1 MIRLIALDLDGT
13 LLGSD
18 WRIGEADSAA
28 VAAALDRGV
37 QIVINTARW
46 YGLAQRTA
54 RHLELRAPLIC
65 HSGAH
70 IKEPDDGPELLHL
83 TIAPEPGREV
93 AAFCDERGFETY
105 TTVAG
110 VTSLRT
116 SREAGIDP
124 QRLPEGMRVAKTHA
138 EHVTGPV
145 TGFVIIGEEPTRV
158 VVEALAER
166 YAGVLSFSAGWSEAF
181 PPSVTVTVAG
191 ADKGRGLRL
200 VCEHLGVPP
209 EEAMAVGDTAQDVPM
224 LEAAGLGVAMGNAPE
239 DVKAKADAVAPS
251 NAEGGVGWAIRR
263 FVLEEG
269 SSA

>member
-1 MIRLIALDLDGT
+1 MIRLISLDLDGT
-13 LLGSD
+13 LLGSN

-28 VAAALDRGV
+28 VTAARERGV
-37 QIVINTARW
+37 RVVINTARW

-83 TIAPEPGREV
+83 PIAPEPGREV

-105 TTVAG
+105 TTVDG
-110 VTSLRT
+110 VTYIRT
-116 SREAGIDP
+116 PREAGIDP
-124 QRLPEGMRVAKTHA
+124 QRLPEGMRVAKNHA

-145 TGFVIIGEEPTRV
+145 TGFVIIGEEPVRV
-158 VVEALAER
+158 VVDALAER

-209 EEAMAVGDTAQDVPM
+209 DEAMAVGDTAQDVPM

-239 DVKAKADAVAPS
+239 DVKARADAVAPS

-269 SSA
+269 

>member
-1 MIRLIALDLDGT
+1 MIRLVALDLDGT

-28 VAAALDRGV
+28 VTAARERGV
-37 QIVINTARW
+37 RVVINTARW

-54 RHLELRAPLIC
+54 RHLGLRAPLIC

-83 TIAPEPGREV
+83 TIAPEPAREV

-110 VTSLRT
+110 VTYIRT

-145 TGFVIIGEEPTRV
+145 TGFVIIGEEPTRA

-200 VCEHLGVPP
+200 VCEHLGVPL
-209 EEAMAVGDTAQDVPM
+209 EEAMAVGDTAQDIPM

-269 SSA
+269 